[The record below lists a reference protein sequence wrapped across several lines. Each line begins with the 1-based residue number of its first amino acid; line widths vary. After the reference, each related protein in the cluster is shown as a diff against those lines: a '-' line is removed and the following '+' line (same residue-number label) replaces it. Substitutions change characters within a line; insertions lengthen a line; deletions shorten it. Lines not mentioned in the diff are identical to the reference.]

1 MKNMLFKEFRLT
13 IHPLFYLFFLFG
25 ALLLIPQWPYLIAL
39 MYFFFMAVPNIFS
52 TAKAQ
57 GDIDFSASLPV
68 RRGDIVRARI
78 LSIAI
83 MEVVQV
89 AVAAVFAF
97 INLSIYPQGNFLIDA
112 NVAFLGIAFMMYGVH
127 NVVLFP
133 MFYKT
138 AYKVGIPTMAAIAVS
153 VLFAG
158 AVETA
163 VQIVPVLRV
172 LDGTLNAWVHY
183 ATLLIGFIVFVLL
196 NLLAAKISVKRFERV
211 NL

>member
-1 MKNMLFKEFRLT
+1 MKNMLYKEFHLT
-13 IHPLFYLFFLFG
+13 ISPLFYLFLLFG

-39 MYFFFMAVPNIFS
+39 MYLFFMAVPNIFS
-52 TAKAQ
+52 MAKAQ

-78 LSIAI
+78 LSIVI
-83 MEVVQV
+83 LEVLQII
-89 AVAAVFAF
+89 VAAIFAV
-97 INLSIYPQGNFLIDA
+97 INLSIYPQGNFLMDTNA
-112 NVAFLGIAFMMYGVH
+112 AFFGIAFVMYGIH
-127 NVVLFP
+127 NVILFP

-138 AYKVGIPTMAAIAVS
+138 AYKIGIPTFAAIAVS

-163 VQIVPVLRV
+163 VQLVPVLKV
-172 LDGTLNAWVHY
+172 LDGTLNTWVHY
-183 ATLLIGFIVFVLL
+183 ATLAGGIVIFVLL

-211 NL
+211 NI

>member
-1 MKNMLFKEFRLT
+1 MKNMLYKEFRLT
-13 IHPLFYLFFLFG
+13 ISPLFYLFLLFG

-39 MYFFFMAVPNIFS
+39 MYLFFMAVPNIFS

-78 LSIAI
+78 MSIVILEVLQVIIAAI
-83 MEVVQV
+83 F
-89 AVAAVFAF
+89 AV
-97 INLSIYPQGNFLIDA
+97 INLSIYPQGNFLMDTNA
-112 NVAFLGIAFMMYGVH
+112 AFFGIAFIMYGIH
-127 NVVLFP
+127 NLILFP

-138 AYKVGIPTMAAIAVS
+138 AYKIGVPTIAGITVS
-153 VLFAG
+153 VLFAV

-163 VQIVPVLRV
+163 VQLVPFLRV
-172 LDGTLNAWVHY
+172 LDGTLNTWVHY
-183 ATLLIGFIVFVLL
+183 VTLFAGIVIFVLL

-211 NL
+211 NI